1 MKNFVHFTFV
11 ISLLLVFSGCSKDD
25 DDDDKL
31 MSYIHVKAHYDSE
44 GESPE
49 GELLIFDLENNS
61 IQNFEPHYRE
71 TIGYYLID
79 TNGKTV
85 IPILDDELSS
95 YESNESLGTVYYKEL
110 PSRLLAKESCKVL
123 LIIKLTNRPYNYS
136 CKIIE
141 WKKYFENRLE
151 LEKTFKRNPEKEHE
165 YEVW

>member
-1 MKNFVHFTFV
+1 MKNFVHFTFI

-25 DDDDKL
+25 DDENKP
-31 MSYIHVKAHYDSE
+31 MSSIRVKIHYDSE

-49 GELLIFDLENNS
+49 GQFMIFDLENNN
-61 IQNFEPHYRE
+61 IQNFEPHYRDA
-71 TIGYYLID
+71 IGYYLID
-79 TNGKTV
+79 TNRELV
-85 IPILDDELSS
+85 FPILDDELSS
-95 YESNESLGTVYYKEL
+95 YESNESLGTVYYEDL

-123 LIIKLTNRPYNYS
+123 LIIQLTNKPYSYT

-141 WKKYFENRLE
+141 WKKDIENKLE

>member
-25 DDDDKL
+25 NDDDKR

-49 GELLIFDLENNS
+49 GELLIFDLE
-61 IQNFEPHYRE
+61 PHYRDA
-71 TIGYYLID
+71 IGYYLID
-79 TNGKTV
+79 TNRELV
-85 IPILDDELSS
+85 FPILDDELSS
-95 YESNESLGTVYYKEL
+95 YESNESLGTVYYEDL

-123 LIIKLTNRPYNYS
+123 LIIQLTNKPYSYT

-151 LEKTFKRNPEKEHE
+151 LEKTFKRNPEKEEE